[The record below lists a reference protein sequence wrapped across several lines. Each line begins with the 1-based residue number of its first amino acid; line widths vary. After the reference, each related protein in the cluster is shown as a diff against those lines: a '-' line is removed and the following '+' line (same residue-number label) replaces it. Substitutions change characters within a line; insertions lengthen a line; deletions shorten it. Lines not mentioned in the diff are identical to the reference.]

1 LGRHRS
7 QAKVRRRA
15 PEADPCLSIISSI
28 HVSWKARPRPSCRW
42 SPPCGRREARAP
54 SATRVTLAP
63 RRRAVKDGHRAD
75 AHHGII
81 EDDPDL
87 RDALGELLSGEGYE
101 VATAADGR
109 EGLRRLGAPPR
120 PCLVLL
126 DLMLPAMDGFEFRL
140 RQLED
145 PALAAIPVIVFSG
158 GGDV

>member
-1 LGRHRS
+1 MALPPES
-7 QAKVRRRA
+7 A
-15 PEADPCLSIISSI
+15 PVL
-28 HVSWKARPRPSCRW
+28 
-42 SPPCGRREARAP
+42 
-54 SATRVTLAP
+54 
-63 RRRAVKDGHRAD
+63 
-75 AHHGII
+75 II

-87 RDALGELLSGEGYE
+87 RDAWGELLSGEGYE

-158 GGDV
+158 GGDVERKVARLGVAASLTKPLDLGTLLEHVARCRLGN